1 MYTTIPQ
8 PRLLTLA
15 LLIGLYGC
23 ASHHRTT
30 RESTT
35 EGHTTSDLQRTLQR
49 TLHTTQQEHALD
61 TLTLDL
67 TEIVQ
72 LLPPHTDTT
81 ASSKAK
87 GAGWIAHYHLRQ
99 IGRHQASTTGALREV
114 DSLRSTTQGSEKT
127 ITTHKVPASPLR
139 PFALGVTL
147 PLLLGAVYLTY
158 RRTKR

>member
-23 ASHHRTT
+23 AAHHRTT

-35 EGHTTSDLQRTLQR
+35 ESHTTSELQR

-72 LLPPHTDTT
+72 LLPPSEDTT

-87 GAGWIAHYHLRQ
+87 GAGWVVHYHLRQ
-99 IGRHQASTTGALREV
+99 IGRHQATTTGALREI
-114 DSLRSTTQGSEKT
+114 DTLRSTTHTTDKG
-127 ITTHKVPASPLR
+127 ITSHKVPASPLH

-147 PLLLGAVYLTY
+147 PLLLGVVYLTY
-158 RRTKR
+158 RRIKR

>member
-8 PRLLTLA
+8 PKLLTLA

-30 RESTT
+30 HESTT
-35 EGHTTSDLQRTLQR
+35 EGHTTSDLQRTL
-49 TLHTTQQEHALD
+49 HTTHQEHALD

-72 LLPPHTDTT
+72 LLPPHTDS
-81 ASSKAK
+81 ADASKAK
-87 GAGWIAHYHLRQ
+87 GAGWVAHYHLRQ
-99 IGRHQASTTGALREV
+99 IGRHQATTTGALREV
-114 DSLRSTTQGSEKT
+114 DSLRSTTQASRKT
-127 ITTHKVPASPLR
+127 ITSYKAPASPLR

-147 PLLLGAVYLTY
+147 PLLLGGIYLTY

>member
-35 EGHTTSDLQRTLQR
+35 KSHTTSELQR
-49 TLHTTQQEHALD
+49 TLHTTHQEHALD

-67 TEIVQ
+67 TEVVQ
-72 LLPPHTDTT
+72 LLPPSDDTT

-99 IGRHQASTTGALREV
+99 IGRHQATTTGALREI
-114 DSLRSTTQGSEKT
+114 DSLRSTTH
-127 ITTHKVPASPLR
+127 TTDKGTTSHKGPASPLR
-139 PFALGVTL
+139 PFALGATL
-147 PLLLGAVYLTY
+147 PLLLGAIYLTY

>member
-23 ASHHRTT
+23 ASHHHTT

-35 EGHTTSDLQRTLQR
+35 ESHTTSELQR

-67 TEIVQ
+67 TEVVQ

-81 ASSKAK
+81 ASSKTK
-87 GAGWIAHYHLRQ
+87 GAGWVAHYHLRQ
-99 IGRHQASTTGALREV
+99 IGRHQATTTGALREV

-139 PFALGVTL
+139 PFALGATL
-147 PLLLGAVYLTY
+147 PLLLGAIYLTY

>member
-1 MYTTIPQ
+1 MYITILQ

-35 EGHTTSDLQRTLQR
+35 EGHTTSDLQH
-49 TLHTTQQEHALD
+49 TLHTTHQEHALD

-72 LLPPHTDTT
+72 LLPPSDDTT
-81 ASSKAK
+81 ASTKAK
-87 GAGWIAHYHLRQ
+87 AAGWVAHYHLRQ
-99 IGRHQASTTGALREV
+99 IGRHQATTTGALWEV
-114 DSLRSTTQGSEKT
+114 DSLCSTTRT
-127 ITTHKVPASPLR
+127 IDKGITSHKVPASPLR